1 MKKGHKWLNACR
13 YMYINMYISY
23 LQKYKI
29 IWWNT
34 KIGSDYLSDLVHAW
48 PTFQQ
53 EHINQIVVV
62 SDAFFV
68 DSTIHTSI
76 FH

>member
-1 MKKGHKWLNACR
+1 LNACR

-34 KIGSDYLSDLVHAW
+34 KIGSNYLSDLVHAW

-53 EHINQIVVV
+53 ELINQIVVV

-76 FH
+76 CH